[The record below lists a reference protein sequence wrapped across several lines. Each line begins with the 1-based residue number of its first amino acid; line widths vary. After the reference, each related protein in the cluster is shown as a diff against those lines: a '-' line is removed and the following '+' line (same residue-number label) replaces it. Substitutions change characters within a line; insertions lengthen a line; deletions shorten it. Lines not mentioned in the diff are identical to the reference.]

1 MKKLRYAVL
10 AAAMISWLGIG
21 SAIAQDEEDTTELAS
36 KIVATEVYACTYND
50 GQGPDDLDDASDAWN
65 AWADARGIDDY
76 AAWTLTPYHYGP
88 NQDFDVLWL
97 GAWKDGNA
105 MGAGV
110 DQLLTEGGDELA
122 NFGEVLTCNNH
133 IAAGSINYKLP
144 EGGTPSANSV
154 ITFSN
159 CNIEEGR
166 TYQEVVDAT
175 QEWAGILTDAGSQSA
190 IYHWFTIYGGGG
202 ADTPDFIRL
211 TAYPNHTE
219 LGADFE
225 RLTNGEFFRHTNVLF
240 GGLVDCDV
248 ARVYNAQGR
257 RAAQLR

>member
-1 MKKLRYAVL
+1 MNKLRYVAIPAAV
-10 AAAMISWLGIG
+10 ISLLGIG
-21 SAIAQDEEDTTELAS
+21 NAIAQDQTDQTELAS
-36 KIVATEVYACTYND
+36 KIVATEVYACTYRD
-50 GQGPDDLDDASDAWN
+50 GRGPGDLDDASDAWN
-65 AWADARGIDDY
+65 AWADERGVDDY

-88 NQDFDVLWL
+88 NQDFDVIWL
-97 GAWKDGNA
+97 GAWTDGNA

-110 DQLLTEGGDELA
+110 DLLLAEGGDELA
-122 NFGEVLTCNNH
+122 NFNETMICNNH
-133 IAAGSINYKLP
+133 ITAGSINYKLP
-144 EGGTPSANSV
+144 DGGTPAASSV

-159 CNIEEGR
+159 CDIEEGR

-175 QEWAGILTDAGSQSA
+175 QAWADILTDAGSQAA

-202 ADTPDFIRL
+202 DDEPDFIRL

-225 RLTNGEFFRHTNVLF
+225 RLTNGELFRNSNALF
-240 GGLVDCDV
+240 GGLVSCDV